1 MPKDEAMAA
10 IIAEAA
16 KRIKPRIT
24 LLRREMALLPS
35 GVGD

>member
-16 KRIKPRIT
+16 KRIKPRFMI
-24 LLRREMALLPS
+24 LRRETVLLSS
-35 GVGD
+35 GACV